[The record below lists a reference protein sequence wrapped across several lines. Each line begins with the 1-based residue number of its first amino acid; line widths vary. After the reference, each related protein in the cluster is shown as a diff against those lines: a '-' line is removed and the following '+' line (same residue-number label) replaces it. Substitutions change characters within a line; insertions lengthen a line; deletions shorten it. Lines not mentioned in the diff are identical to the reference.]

1 MNPAYTRIIA
11 ASDADRRDLF
21 AATARRIGTTEQ
33 NVEKDFWVC
42 WTLDALFHRLPAG
55 GPRLL
60 FKGGTSLSKAFGLIN
75 RFSED
80 IDITVFRDDLGEEAS
95 VEELETLT
103 GKRRRVRLDAVRDA
117 CRRYINDDLRAQ
129 LESVVALYLEA
140 ADVRRD
146 AVVVVLDEEDPDGQ
160 TLLIRYTS
168 AAGNSATYVQ
178 PSVRIESGAKS
189 ALDPNVLAEVEPY
202 VAVEVAAPELRVR
215 SVTTI
220 EPRRTFWDKVV
231 ILHGLRR
238 WFENKGE
245 LRQEGQRISRHYY
258 DLHCLLRADLGTRA
272 VGDFAL
278 GAECVRHA
286 RMFFDRVP
294 FDLASAVPG
303 TFAVAPT
310 AGMVARLQRD
320 YESMTGMIFGPVPV
334 FSDVLASL
342 SELEHRLNRRA

>member
-95 VEELETLT
+95 IEELETLT
-103 GKRRRVRLDAVRDA
+103 GKKRRVRLDAIRDA
-117 CRRYINDDLRAQ
+117 CRRYINDDLRVQ
-129 LESVVALYLEA
+129 LDSVVARYLEA
-140 ADVRRD
+140 ANVRRD
-146 AVVVVLDEEDPDGQ
+146 ALVVVLDEEDPDGQ
-160 TLLIRYTS
+160 TLLVRYPS
-168 AAGNSATYVQ
+168 AAGNSAPYVQ

-189 ALDPNVLAEVEPY
+189 ALDPNVAAQVEPY

-215 SVTTI
+215 NVTTI

-258 DLHCLLRADLGTRA
+258 DVHCLLDAGLGTSA
-272 VGDFAL
+272 VGDLAL

-320 YESMTGMIFGPVPV
+320 YETMTGMIFGPVPV

-342 SELEHRLNRRA
+342 TEFEHRLNRRT